1 MRALAAQIPNEQA
14 QQAISRQKKLR
25 IEQYIYGIITVPS
38 LNEEDDAWIQQ
49 NHIPIC
55 EWQQVK
61 EAMEQLIFA
70 THARDITENE
80 IARVIMRIIVEVL
93 ARESWE
99 VINALDMGSQILQS
113 RLETFANAQQ
123 DDFMATCKL
132 TQNEID
138 QADLQQEE
146 REALLAFRNGFN
158 VLVMRALHLLN
169 ADQYRSTNMEALLAD
184 RPGDIA
190 YYMDN
195 DEKRTASLSKNK
207 VIFLK
212 SL

>member
-1 MRALAAQIPNEQA
+1 MRALAAQIPTEQA

-25 IEQYIYGIITVPS
+25 LNFLTNVITIPS
-38 LNEEDDAWIQQ
+38 LDEEDDEWIVK

-55 EWQQVK
+55 EWNPVR

-80 IARVIMRIIVEVL
+80 IARVIMRIIVEAL

-113 RLETFANAQQ
+113 KLKRFADEQ
-123 DDFMATCKL
+123 DDYFMATAKL
-132 TQNEID
+132 TQNEIN

-146 REALLAFRNGFN
+146 REALLTFRNGFN

-184 RPGDIA
+184 RRDGIA
-190 YYMDN
+190 YY
-195 DEKRTASLSKNK
+195 
-207 VIFLK
+207 IFFF
-212 SL
+212 